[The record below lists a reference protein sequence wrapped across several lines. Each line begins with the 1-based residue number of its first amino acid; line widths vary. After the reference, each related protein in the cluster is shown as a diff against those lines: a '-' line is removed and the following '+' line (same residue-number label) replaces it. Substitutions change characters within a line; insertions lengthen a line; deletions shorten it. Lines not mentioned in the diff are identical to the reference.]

1 VRSLPPSLLLRLQAE
16 EIPTYSPSTLQEDQE
31 EEEMSV
37 RECPEC
43 KVTMDTVTEQGICI
57 DRCRICHGVFLD
69 KGELEHLRMAATKS
83 EGGFD
88 FGSFVL
94 GGLLF

>member
-1 VRSLPPSLLLRLQAE
+1 
-16 EIPTYSPSTLQEDQE
+16 
-31 EEEMSV
+31 
-37 RECPEC
+37 
-43 KVTMDTVTEQGICI
+43 MDTVTEQGICI